1 MLMTRHKQI
10 KTQDFDDGML
20 AKYTYL
26 DKIFLLFEIKIWNN
40 LTIFINYNCG

>member
-26 DKIFLLFEIKIWNN
+26 DKNYNHFLLFEIKN
-40 LTIFINYNCG
+40 LK